1 VSHIVRSRA
10 YSGSIKAHLF
20 YTALRYDP
28 KFIAALNALL
38 RYRAPEL
45 TTEYLGTFMSLA
57 LFDLDNTLIAG
68 DSDHLW
74 GDFLVAQSRVD
85 GREHKALNAHFYALY
100 KKGELD
106 IDEYLAFALGP
117 MAGMTPESLAP
128 LQRQFLRDHIE
139 PILLDA
145 AFDLLQKHRVQGDT
159 LVIITATNT
168 LVTQPIASRLG
179 VEHLIGCEAEI
190 IDGCYTGKPTG
201 VPSFAEGK
209 VSRIQAWCEEHNHS
223 MDNAAFYSDSH
234 NDLPLLRVV
243 DRPVAVDPDDRLRK
257 EASSRGWDIISLRN

>member
-1 VSHIVRSRA
+1 
-10 YSGSIKAHLF
+10 
-20 YTALRYDP
+20 
-28 KFIAALNALL
+28 
-38 RYRAPEL
+38 
-45 TTEYLGTFMSLA
+45 MSLA

-74 GDFLVAQSRVD
+74 GDFLVAQGRVD
-85 GREHKALNAHFYALY
+85 GREHKALNAHFYELY

-117 MAGMTPESLAP
+117 MAGMTPETLAP

-190 IDGCYTGKPTG
+190 IDGRYTGKPTG
-201 VPSFAEGK
+201 LPSFAEGK
-209 VSRIQAWCEEHNHS
+209 VSRIQAWCEANNHS
-223 MDNAAFYSDSH
+223 MDNAVFYSDSH

-243 DRPVAVDPDDRLRK
+243 DRPVAVDPDDRLRE
-257 EASSRGWDIISLRN
+257 EASNHGWDIISLRD